1 MSTFVVILEID
12 QGGDDCCDIVG
23 EYSTEQWSDAEA
35 QAVAHANVINNTGGS
50 AVVMERA

>member
-12 QGGDDCCDIVG
+12 QDGDDCCDEVG
-23 EYSTEQWSDAEA
+23 EYATESE
-35 QAVAHANVINNTGGS
+35 AVAHANVINNTGGS